1 MKAHRG
7 QNRPADPGY
16 LRTFRQLHLER
27 ARPAL
32 AAIVK
37 SLSSDE
43 LRGYGDFETLIPP
56 QLRAWVRRVPSFNLW
71 VFYSFDA
78 AEVRVLMVAA
88 SPPVPVDE

>member
-1 MKAHRG
+1 MARVV
-7 QNRPADPGY
+7 RLTPGY
-16 LRTFRQLHLER
+16 LRTFRRLQLER

-43 LRGYGDFETLIPP
+43 LPGFGDFEAVILP
-56 QLRAWVRRVPSFNLW
+56 QLRTWVRRVPSFNLW
-71 VFYSFDA
+71 LFYSFDA
-78 AEVRVLMVAA
+78 AEVRVLMIAG

>member
-1 MKAHRG
+1 V
-7 QNRPADPGY
+7 Y
-16 LRTFRQLHLER
+16 LRTFRRLHLER

-37 SLSSDE
+37 GPSGDDLPS
-43 LRGYGDFETLIPP
+43 YGDFEALIPP
-56 QLRAWVRRVPSFNLW
+56 QLRAWVRRAPSFNLQSLA
-71 VFYSFDA
+71 FYSFDA